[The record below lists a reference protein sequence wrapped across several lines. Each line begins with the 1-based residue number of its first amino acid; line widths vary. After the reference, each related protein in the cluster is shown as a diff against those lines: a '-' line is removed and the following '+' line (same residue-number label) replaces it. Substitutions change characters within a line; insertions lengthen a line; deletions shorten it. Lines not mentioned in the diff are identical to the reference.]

1 MTWKF
6 LNKEDVSMAKALSI
20 LLKPVISEK
29 STFGAERDE
38 VTFRVTLG
46 ASKPEIR
53 SAVEKVFKV
62 KVLSVTTSRLK
73 GKTKRFRGRLGKRSD
88 CKKAFVRLQK
98 GESIDIGAG
107 AVSK

>member
-1 MTWKF
+1 MSWKF
-6 LNKEDVSMAKALSI
+6 FNKKDISMAKSLSI

-29 STFGAERDE
+29 STFGSERNE
-38 VTFRVTLG
+38 VTFKVALE

-53 SAVEKVFKV
+53 SAVEKIFKV

-73 GKTKRFRGRLGKRSD
+73 GKTKRFRGRIGKRSD

-107 AVSK
+107 AVAK